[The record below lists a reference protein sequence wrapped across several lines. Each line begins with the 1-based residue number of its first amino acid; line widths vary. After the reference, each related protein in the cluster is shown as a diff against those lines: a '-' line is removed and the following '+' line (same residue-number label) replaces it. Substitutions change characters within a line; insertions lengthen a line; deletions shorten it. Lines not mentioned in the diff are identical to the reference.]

1 MAAMALAVQAAT
13 HSSAGT
19 CMGFTWVE
27 ASSGRI
33 SDGPGDYGPNA
44 LCEWVLQPATA
55 ASIRLVFSQL
65 ALESRFDYLTVYAGT
80 SDSGTLVAQLSGA
93 ALPAPMTVPSGSA
106 FLRFRS
112 DGSGQAAGFTLTFSA
127 GDAAA
132 QAGGGAAQSQA
143 VSGEL
148 CGPAP
153 PRSVTCNTMACA
165 AAAAPSATGVVVGG
179 WGSCSVS
186 CGGGV
191 RTRVVECRSRYIA
204 TEHTHTHTH
213 THTHGTHTRRR
224 GGSQ

>member
-1 MAAMALAVQAAT
+1 
-13 HSSAGT
+13 
-19 CMGFTWVE
+19 MGFTWVE

-33 SDGPGDYGPNA
+33 SDGPGDYAPNA
-44 LCEWVLQPATA
+44 MCEWVLQPASAAA

-65 ALESRFDYLTVYAGT
+65 ALESQYDYLTVYAGT
-80 SDSGTLVAQLSGA
+80 SDSGALVAQLSGS
-93 ALPAPMTVPSGSA
+93 ALPAPLTVPSASA

-127 GDAAA
+127 GG
-132 QAGGGAAQSQA
+132 AGEAQSQA

-153 PRSVTCNTMACA
+153 PRSVPCNTMECA
-165 AAAAPSATGVVVGG
+165 AAAALPSAAGLVVGG

-191 RTRVVECRSRYIA
+191 RTRVVECRSR
-204 TEHTHTHTH
+204 
-213 THTHGTHTRRR
+213 
-224 GGSQ
+224 